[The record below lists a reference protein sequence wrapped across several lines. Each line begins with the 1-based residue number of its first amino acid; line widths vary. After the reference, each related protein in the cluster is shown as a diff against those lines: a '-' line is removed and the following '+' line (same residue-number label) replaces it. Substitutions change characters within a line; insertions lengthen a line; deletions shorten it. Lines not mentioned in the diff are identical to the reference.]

1 MYVHG
6 GIVQKEQNDEYF
18 IKEDVNF
25 LLTKKKK
32 KNILWIISL
41 NIETKDLDMSVK
53 HCHNKSFQHYHRFV
67 PDHLLVWIAGS
78 WLEFEIIWKSWLM

>member
-32 KNILWIISL
+32 KHFM
-41 NIETKDLDMSVK
+41 DYFVK
-53 HCHNKSFQHYHRFV
+53 YWN
-67 PDHLLVWIAGS
+67 
-78 WLEFEIIWKSWLM
+78 